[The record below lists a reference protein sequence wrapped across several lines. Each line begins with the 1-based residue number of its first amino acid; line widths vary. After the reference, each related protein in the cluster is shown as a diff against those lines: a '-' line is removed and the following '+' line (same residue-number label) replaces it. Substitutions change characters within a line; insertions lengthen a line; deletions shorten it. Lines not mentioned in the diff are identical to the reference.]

1 MQRLKASVGVLA
13 AITMTTAVVTTAPAT
28 ANDQGVDTA
37 VKQAMNSVAL
47 GTMKSAYVADAA
59 SGAKVVSVSGV
70 KPMIPAS
77 TMKLITA
84 FAAVRALGAEH
95 RFTTKV
101 VRGRDSNVMVLVGGG
116 DPVLTRD
123 DLATLAQRTKKGM
136 GRNNMLGTVRVD
148 FDDDMFAS
156 PTNAPGWEAGD
167 MPTYI
172 SAVRPLTILG
182 SYSTDTSRVASQAF
196 VDALTARGVTAV
208 LGQRVSAP
216 SASLRLGRFRGND
229 VAEALQVL
237 LPVSENNVSE
247 ILFRLV
253 AKKERNATGWR
264 DGSRAVRGLL
274 KAEGIWVKGAH
285 IIDGSGLSYRNR
297 LTARTLT
304 ETLTLI
310 ATDPELRS
318 IRNALPAAGQSGT
331 MRNRFLQSPASCARG
346 QVVAKT
352 GSLPPTVSTLAG
364 VTTSPNAPSRAFAVL
379 VNDRP
384 SSQTWSATSAAI
396 DAVAAAAHG
405 CSR

>member
-167 MPTYI
+167 MPTYV

-182 SYSTDTSRVASQAF
+182 SYSAD
-196 VDALTARGVTAV
+196 TARAAALVFVAALNDQGVSAGV
-208 LGQRVSAP
+208 GQRTSATNN
-216 SASLRLGRFRGND
+216 AERLGRFRGND
-229 VAEALQVL
+229 VAEAIRVL
-237 LPVSENNVSE
+237 LPVSENNVAE
-247 ILFRLV
+247 LLFRVV
-253 AKKERNATGWR
+253 AKKITGQSTWAA
-264 DGSRAVRGLL
+264 GSKAARSLL
-274 KAEGIWVKGAH
+274 KAEGVWAKGAP
-285 IIDGSGLSYRNR
+285 L
-297 LTARTLT
+297 
-304 ETLTLI
+304 
-310 ATDPELRS
+310 
-318 IRNALPAAGQSGT
+318 
-331 MRNRFLQSPASCARG
+331 
-346 QVVAKT
+346 
-352 GSLPPTVSTLAG
+352 
-364 VTTSPNAPSRAFAVL
+364 
-379 VNDRP
+379 
-384 SSQTWSATSAAI
+384 
-396 DAVAAAAHG
+396 
-405 CSR
+405 

>member
-1 MQRLKASVGVLA
+1 MQRLKASVGVLVA
-13 AITMTTAVVTTAPAT
+13 MTLTVALCTATPAGAT
-28 ANDQGVDTA
+28 DQGVGTA
-37 VKQAMNSVAL
+37 VKRAMNSAAL
-47 GTMKSAYVADAA
+47 GSMKTAYVADAA

-84 FAAVRALGAEH
+84 FAAVKTLGSDY

-101 VRGRDSNVMVLVGGG
+101 VRGTTPTSIVLIGGA
-116 DPVLTRD
+116 DPVLTRAD
-123 DLATLAQRTKKGM
+123 MTRLAQRTKSGLKRAGLT
-136 GRNNMLGTVRVD
+136 GAVTVN
-148 FDDDMFAS
+148 FDDDMFVA
-156 PTNAPGWEAGD
+156 PTSAPGWEAGD
-167 MPTYI
+167 MPTYV

-182 SYSTDTSRVASQAF
+182 SYSADTSRVASQAF

-318 IRNALPAAGQSGT
+318 IRNALPTAGQSGT
-331 MRNRFLQSPASCARG
+331 MRNRFLQSPASCAQG
-346 QVVAKT
+346 EIIAKT
-352 GSLPPTVSTLAG
+352 GSLPMTVSTLAG
-364 VTTSPNAPSRAFAVL
+364 ITTSPNAPSRAFAVL